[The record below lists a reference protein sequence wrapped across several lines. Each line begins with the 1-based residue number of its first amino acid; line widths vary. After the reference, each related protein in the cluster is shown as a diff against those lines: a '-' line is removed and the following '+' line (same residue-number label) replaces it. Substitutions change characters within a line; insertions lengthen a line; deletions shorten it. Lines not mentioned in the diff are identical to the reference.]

1 MGAATLVC
9 GIAAALCASGGTP
22 EFRAGI
28 TLVKAET
35 TVFDKQTKAPVR
47 GLAREDF
54 VVFDGG
60 QARPIEDFGSD
71 SGPLDLL
78 LLLDVSGSMREALPK
93 LAIAAHTALESL
105 DAGDRAGVMAF
116 GARCALTQPL
126 TNDFAAVKA
135 GILRMFVARVGE
147 DTDISQ
153 AVRDAAR
160 YMAASA
166 GPAKRAILIMTD
178 NMQETPIPDDEVERA
193 LFDADAVLDAVVI
206 RGLLPTPHIVH
217 PGVLRFA
224 PTTGGE
230 VIEGNHP
237 GPLVAEMIERI
248 RSRYS
253 IHFRPVQTQSNRPR
267 RIRVDLA
274 PAARRRYPNAVVR
287 ARGSY
292 STALLSSP
300 RNR

>member
-1 MGAATLVC
+1 MPGRMLVC
-9 GIAAALCASGGTP
+9 AISAAFYASGGTP

-35 TVFDKQTKAPVR
+35 TVCDKHTKTPIR

-54 VVFDGG
+54 LVFDGG
-60 QARPIEDFGSD
+60 QARPIEHFGTD

-78 LLLDVSGSMREALPK
+78 LLLDVSGSMREELPRV
-93 LAIAAHTALESL
+93 AVAAHTALQTL
-105 DAGDRAGVMAF
+105 NAGDRAGVMAF
-116 GARCALTQPL
+116 GARYALTEPL
-126 TNDFAAVKA
+126 TSDFDAVKS
-135 GILRMFVARVGE
+135 GILRMFIARVGE

-153 AVRDAAR
+153 AVRGAAQ

-206 RGLLPTPHIVH
+206 RGLLPMPHVVH

-224 PTTGGE
+224 PNTGGE

-253 IHFRPVQTQSNRPR
+253 IHFRPVATESSRPR
-267 RIRVDLA
+267 RIRVELS
-274 PAARRRYPNAVVR
+274 PAARRKYPNAVVR

-292 STALLSSP
+292 YAGAGATS
-300 RNR
+300 RND